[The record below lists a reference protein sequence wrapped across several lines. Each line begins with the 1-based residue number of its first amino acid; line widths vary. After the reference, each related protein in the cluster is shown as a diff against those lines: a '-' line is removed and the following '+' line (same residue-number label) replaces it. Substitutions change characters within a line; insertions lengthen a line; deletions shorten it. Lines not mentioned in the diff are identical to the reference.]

1 MDGWGQVSDVAGV
14 PVLQQRSCSRVGR
27 LFLRL
32 GWSDGAAASSA
43 VPGRYL
49 PRSARGNERSPI
61 YCDDGDRHRF
71 LELLAHVRERYRWRI
86 LAYCLMTNHYHLLVQ
101 TPEPHLARGMRQL
114 NGVYAQWFNRRHRR
128 VGHLFQGRYGARLM
142 QADEHLLAAV
152 RYIVRN
158 PVRAGL
164 CRDPEEWR
172 WSSHR
177 ATLGSEPPWF
187 LDTPALLAHYGPTAT
202 AARERYGAHC
212 REEGERER
220 TDHPLIYGDEG
231 FVVATLERVEPAPG
245 VPRRYLQTPRPQLA
259 DLLAS
264 ADIASAAAA
273 HAHGYPLRQIARH
286 LDIHVSTLSRRLRRH
301 CSPPMTATTG
311 T

>member
-1 MDGWGQVSDVAGV
+1 M
-14 PVLQQRSCSRVGR
+14 
-27 LFLRL
+27 
-32 GWSDGAAASSA
+32 
-43 VPGRYL
+43 
-49 PRSARGNERSPI
+49 SARGNERSPI
-61 YCDDGDRHRF
+61 YRDDGDRRRF
-71 LELLAHVRERYRWRI
+71 LELVAHVRERYRWRI

-101 TPEPHLARGMRQL
+101 TPEPNLARGMRQL
-114 NGVYAQWFNRRHRR
+114 NGVYAQWFNRRHGR
-128 VGHLFQGRYGARLM
+128 VGHLFQGRYGARLV

-177 ATLGSEPPWF
+177 ATLGSEPPWI
-187 LDTPALLAHYGPTAT
+187 LDTLALLAHYGPTAT
-202 AARERYGAHC
+202 AARERYRAHC

-231 FVVATLERVEPAPG
+231 FVVATLERIKPAPG

-264 ADIASAAAA
+264 ADIASVAAA

-286 LDIHVSTLSRRLRRH
+286 LGIHASTLSRRLRRH
-301 CSPPMTATTG
+301 RRPPMTATTG